1 MNILYL
7 TWCIFVRVHVIC
19 SSRFTD
25 NGNFPPGVGV
35 EDAMEDL
42 QQKLYILEQKRTA
55 GRKYYSLVGATE
67 TAEGGEH
74 DEGAEGVGA
83 EGAGGKGA
91 AAAADDDDARA
102 KGKGPA
108 NKDKAGAEGV
118 EPSEESG
125 VGPAEGGA
133 GGVPAIT
140 EGPAGDEGGE
150 GRRPA
155 GGGAGGAG
163 HPDLEADDV
172 RVYGSRPEGWLHP
185 ASLVFAMYGRPST
198 RQDGDLKME
207 ACGGGWLSRKRK
219 AQEARSRGKGGGSVV
234 DGASSSDTDVNGS
247 AAYPRALGMVAGG
260 EKPRS
265 RAKARK
271 EVKRNRLASES
282 LALQREALE
291 CLKNPAESE
300 QHAGLVACLQTIT
313 EVFVRKQAHDVEA
326 AGFAREAEARAK
338 RAEAR
343 ALSKQKTDVL
353 YTYLK
358 VLQERGDEEQAQKV
372 AKTLIDHLNTI
383 IAIPID
389 PPAPAYFPAEHI
401 VLSAPHVLPGVS
413 KEGGASA
420 DDGGGSGEGPCVGNI
435 E

>member
-1 MNILYL
+1 MD
-7 TWCIFVRVHVIC
+7 
-19 SSRFTD
+19 S
-25 NGNFPPGVGV
+25 GKFPPGLGV
-35 EDAMEDL
+35 ADAMEDL

-83 EGAGGKGA
+83 EAASGKGA
-91 AAAADDDDARA
+91 ADNDEPRA

-108 NKDKAGAEGV
+108 SKDTAAAAGKEMAE
-118 EPSEESG
+118 PTEESG
-125 VGPAEGGA
+125 ARMAEGA

-140 EGPAGDEGGE
+140 EVTPGDEGGE
-150 GRRPA
+150 GRRA
-155 GGGAGGAG
+155 ESGG
-163 HPDLEADDV
+163 HPDLDGDDA

-207 ACGGGWLSRKRK
+207 ACGGSLDRKRR
-219 AQEARSRGKGGGSVV
+219 AQEAPLGGRAGGSVV
-234 DGASSSDTDVNGS
+234 DGASSSDTDVNGRT
-247 AAYPRALGMVAGG
+247 AYPRTLGMGAGG

-271 EVKRNRLASES
+271 EVKRHRLAFES

-300 QHAGLVACLQTIT
+300 QHAGLLACLQTIT

-358 VLQERGDEEQAQKV
+358 VLQERGDEEEAQKV
-372 AKTLIDHLNTI
+372 AKTLLNHLNTI

-389 PPAPAYFPAEHI
+389 PPTPAYFPESAA
-401 VLSAPHVLPGVS
+401 LSAPHVLPEIS
-413 KEGGASA
+413 KGEGRAA
-420 DDGGGSGEGPCVGNI
+420 VNGGGSGEGPCVGNV

>member
-1 MNILYL
+1 
-7 TWCIFVRVHVIC
+7 
-19 SSRFTD
+19 
-25 NGNFPPGVGV
+25 
-35 EDAMEDL
+35 MEDL

-55 GRKYYSLVGATE
+55 GKKYYSLVGATE
-67 TAEGGEH
+67 TAEGGQQ
-74 DEGAEGVGA
+74 DEGAEGGGT
-83 EGAGGKGA
+83 EGAGGKGGA
-91 AAAADDDDARA
+91 GAAADDDEARA

-118 EPSEESG
+118 EPSGESG

-150 GRRPA
+150 GRRLA
-155 GGGAGGAG
+155 GGSGGGGAG

-198 RQDGDLKME
+198 RQDVDLKME
-207 ACGGGWLSRKRK
+207 ACSGWLSRKRK
-219 AQEARSRGKGGGSVV
+219 AQGAPSSGKGGGSVV
-234 DGASSSDTDVNGS
+234 DGASSSDTDVNGGS
-247 AAYPRALGMVAGG
+247 AAYPRALGIVAGG

-389 PPAPAYFPAEHI
+389 PPAPAFFPAEHI
-401 VLSAPHVLPGVS
+401 ALSAPRVLPGVS
-413 KEGGASA
+413 KKGGASA
-420 DDGGGSGEGPCVGNI
+420 DHGGGSGEGPCVGNI